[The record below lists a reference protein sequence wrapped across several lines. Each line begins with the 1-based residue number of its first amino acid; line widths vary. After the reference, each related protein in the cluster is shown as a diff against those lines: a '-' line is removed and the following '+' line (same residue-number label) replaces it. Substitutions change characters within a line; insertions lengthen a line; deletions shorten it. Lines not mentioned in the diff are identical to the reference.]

1 MAPAYAFYCVFL
13 TYRATPATA
22 TLADSRLMP
31 DFQYI
36 ARELS
41 GRQVTGVLAAN
52 GEQDALAALAGRGLF
67 PLRVDLAAAAKAQ
80 QRHSGRR
87 VGARYLAAFYS
98 QLADLLKSGVPLL
111 RSLEL
116 LHRQTSTPALKA
128 VLDDVRGEV
137 ADGTRLAEAMRRHPK
152 AFNELAVSM
161 VRAGEEGGFMEDV
174 LKRIAA
180 FTEHQQE
187 LKSRVT
193 GAMVYPLFLLG
204 MGTAIVGGMIGF
216 FVPKF
221 QPIFDQMSQRGSL
234 PWATTALISLSH
246 VVGGWP
252 GLFIIIAAAAL
263 AHLIHRYVTTTD
275 EGRLLWD
282 RFRLSGLK
290 VGNVSF
296 GFGPIVRSLA
306 IARFC
311 RILGTLLHNGVPI
324 LQSLRIAKDAT
335 GNVVLS
341 QAIAKAADSISTGK
355 SLARPLG
362 ASGQF
367 PEDVIEMIAVGEE
380 ANNLEQVLIDIAENM
395 ERHTNRQLELFVRM
409 LEPVM
414 LSLIAGV
421 ILFLV
426 IALMLPILQS
436 SGIM

>member
-1 MAPAYAFYCVFL
+1 
-13 TYRATPATA
+13 
-22 TLADSRLMP
+22 MP

-41 GRQVTGVLAAN
+41 GREVTGVLTAT

-67 PLRVDLAAAAKAQ
+67 PMRVDLAAEAKAQ

-87 VGARYLAAFYS
+87 VAPRYLAIFYN

-116 LHRQTSTPALKA
+116 LHRQTHVPSLKA
-128 VLDDVRGEV
+128 VLESVRTDV

-152 AFNELAVSM
+152 AFNELSVSM

-187 LKSRVT
+187 LQSKVV
-193 GAMVYPLFLLG
+193 GAMVYPLILLG
-204 MGTAIVGGMIGF
+204 MGMAIVVGMVGF
-216 FVPKF
+216 FEPKF
-221 QPIFDQMSQRGSL
+221 QPIFDQMAERGGL
-234 PWATTALISLSH
+234 PWATTVLMSLSDA
-246 VVGGWP
+246 VQSW
-252 GLFIIIAAAAL
+252 GLLIFAAIAAGGFAL
-263 AHLIHRYVTTTD
+263 YRYLTTTED
-275 EGRLLWD
+275 GRLLFD
-282 RFRLSGLK
+282 RFRLSGVKLGGK
-290 VGNVSF
+290 TF
-296 GFGPIVRSLA
+296 GLGPIVRSLA
-306 IARFC
+306 ISRFC

-335 GNVVLS
+335 GNLVLS
-341 QAIAKAADSISTGK
+341 RAIGEAAENVSAGK
-355 SLARPLG
+355 SLAKPLS
-362 ASGQF
+362 ASGEF
-367 PEDVIEMIAVGEE
+367 PEEVVEMISVGEE

-395 ERHTNRQLELFVRM
+395 ERNTNRQLELFVRM

-414 LSLIAGV
+414 LTLIAGI